1 MMSFSIFHIVFFSM
15 LLVFLLGATLSV
27 WYFFRPVGKR
37 EANWLFSFF
46 LGCLSLSLLQNLL
59 VNIGLFNNNP
69 RWYFIPI
76 QYTLALGPLL
86 FFFVKSRLFPFF
98 HLQRKDFKHFILPT
112 LQAVSYLSVGFKD
125 AAYKE
130 SVWLQQYIP
139 YGKPLEGA
147 LFVIGFSFYLY
158 FSYRFIRY
166 KLALLTKRNGHQWE
180 IDKVMRLK
188 RLVKGILLLFIICA
202 GYIVGDFLVYQ
213 FLGLNLYDIRG
224 YTYIGDLSFTA
235 IVLWVT
241 YYAFRN
247 AFFPSRH
254 RLAPSADV
262 GNQIQ
267 RLFQEEEIYLDD
279 ELDARKLSYYL
290 KIKKQALVGILNKPL
305 TTILREYRIS
315 AAEAKMKSSKYR
327 NYSEESIGLA
337 VGFPYR
343 GAFLKA
349 RKKVEINLNRK
360 DF

>member
-1 MMSFSIFHIVFFSM
+1 MMSFSIFHIVFFFM
-15 LLVFLLGATLSV
+15 LLIFLLGGILGV

-46 LGCLSLSLLQNLL
+46 LGCLSLSLLQNIL
-59 VNIGLFNNNP
+59 VNIGVFNNNP

-86 FFFVKSRLFPFF
+86 FFFVKSRLFSFF

-130 SVWLQQYIP
+130 SVWVQQYIP

-158 FSYRFIRY
+158 FSYRFIRF
-166 KLALLTKRNGHQWE
+166 KLRFLEKRNGHQWE
-180 IDKVMRLK
+180 VDKVLRLK

-254 RLAPSADV
+254 RLVPSPDV
-262 GNQIQ
+262 ENQIQ
-267 RLFQEEEIYLDD
+267 RLFKEEEIYLDD
-279 ELDARKLSYYL
+279 ELDTRKLSYYL
-290 KIKKQALVGILNKPL
+290 KIKRKDLLSILKKPL
-305 TTILREYRIS
+305 PTLLKEYRII
-315 AAEAKMKSSKYR
+315 AAEEKMNSSKYR

-337 VGFPYR
+337 VGFPYK

-349 RKKVEINLNRK
+349 KKKKN
-360 DF
+360 